1 MASEL
6 ASLNSSAVTAENRF
20 VDAANGIKY
29 AYRRM
34 GPSTSSFPPLLLLQH
49 FRGNMDDWD
58 PQLVDNLAQHREV
71 ILFDNTGVGLSSG
84 TTPRSITAM
93 ARDAIAFVDASALKE
108 VDVLGYSIGGM
119 IAQEIALLRP
129 RQVRRLI
136 LAATGPRGGG
146 DGMHGWTVDVEAVA
160 NAENNGPT
168 ELLWL
173 FFNPTETSIER
184 GKQFIQR
191 FTSRKAERD
200 TRITAESRDAQYDA
214 IVEWGIPDTS
224 KLNRL
229 SGICQPTL
237 VTSGDNDT
245 MIPPINTHI
254 LAQHIPNAR
263 VRIFPDAGHGFL
275 FQWPIEFARV
285 VHEFLS

>member
-6 ASLNSSAVTAENRF
+6 ASPNSTAITVENRF

-29 AYRRM
+29 AYRRL
-34 GPSTSSFPPLLLLQH
+34 GPSTSPFPPLLLLQH

-58 PQLVDNLAQHREV
+58 PLLVDSLAQHREV
-71 ILFDNTGVGLSSG
+71 ILFDNSGVGLSSG

-93 ARDAIAFVDASALKE
+93 ARDAIAFADALMWKE
-108 VDVLGYSIGGM
+108 VDLLGYSIGGM
-119 IAQEIALLRP
+119 IAQEFALLRP

-136 LAATGPRGGG
+136 LAATGPQGGG
-146 DGMHGWTVDVEAVA
+146 EEMHGWSVDVEAVA
-160 NAENNGPT
+160 NRENNGPA

-184 GKQFIQR
+184 GKQFIAR
-191 FTSRKAERD
+191 FTSRKGQHDQPTTLEA
-200 TRITAESRDAQYDA
+200 RDAQYDA
-214 IVEWGIPDTS
+214 IVEWGIPDNS

-229 SGICQPTL
+229 SGIRQPTL
-237 VTSGDNDT
+237 VTNGDNDT
-245 MIPPINTHI
+245 MIPPINTRI

-263 VRIFPDAGHGFL
+263 LRLFPDAGHGFL
-275 FQWPIEFARV
+275 FQWPLEFARLV
-285 VHEFLS
+285 DEFLA

>member
-6 ASLNSSAVTAENRF
+6 ASPNSTAITVENRF

-29 AYRRM
+29 AYRRL
-34 GPSTSSFPPLLLLQH
+34 GPSTSPFPPLLLLQH

-58 PQLVDNLAQHREV
+58 PLLVDSLAQHREV
-71 ILFDNTGVGLSSG
+71 ILFDNSGVGLSSG

-136 LAATGPRGGG
+136 LAATGPQGGG

-191 FTSRKAERD
+191 FTSWKAERD

-285 VHEFLS
+285 VHEFLG